1 LYIGSFDGLL
11 CLDVS
16 AGAIAS
22 IMKAQLLRL
31 VLILFGCTVVIVPVA
46 IVLSRSLTKPIE
58 RISAVFRE
66 ISSGE
71 LTDLSRSLDA
81 RAGDEIGE
89 MSRVVNETFERIRG
103 LVAAIRAQ
111 AGAIAS
117 AGLELSSN
125 ANETAAAITQINAN
139 IQNVKKQTV
148 NQSSSVAEV
157 NRAIDRVIQGI
168 ERLDINIEA
177 QSRSVERSSSAVEEM
192 LASIASVSGVLATNA
207 QGVMELLEASEA
219 GRDDLASVSTRIKQI
234 AAESA
239 GLLEISALI
248 QQVASKTNLLAMNAA
263 IEAAHAGDAGRG
275 FAVVADEIRNLAES
289 SGKQSKTISAS
300 LKKMRESMGGISSAA
315 DQVMARFDGIGAK
328 LREVAEREQAMRLS
342 MQEQGAGSKEILEAI
357 GRLGEISG
365 EVRSGSAGMLD
376 GGRGI
381 LAESASLGRIT
392 EEVAGSM
399 AEMAAGAE
407 QITIAVN
414 RVSDLSR
421 ENKDSADT
429 LMLEVGRFKIS

>member
-1 LYIGSFDGLL
+1 
-11 CLDVS
+11 
-16 AGAIAS
+16 
-22 IMKAQLLRL
+22 
-31 VLILFGCTVVIVPVA
+31 
-46 IVLSRSLTKPIE
+46 
-58 RISAVFRE
+58 
-66 ISSGE
+66 
-71 LTDLSRSLDA
+71 
-81 RAGDEIGE
+81 
-89 MSRVVNETFERIRG
+89 
-103 LVAAIRAQ
+103 
-111 AGAIAS
+111 
-117 AGLELSSN
+117 
-125 ANETAAAITQINAN
+125 
-139 IQNVKKQTV
+139 
-148 NQSSSVAEV
+148 
-157 NRAIDRVIQGI
+157 
-168 ERLDINIEA
+168 
-177 QSRSVERSSSAVEEM
+177 
-192 LASIASVSGVLATNA
+192 
-207 QGVMELLEASEA
+207 
-219 GRDDLASVSTRIKQI
+219 
-234 AAESA
+234 
-239 GLLEISALI
+239 
-248 QQVASKTNLLAMNAA
+248 
-263 IEAAHAGDAGRG
+263 
-275 FAVVADEIRNLAES
+275 
-289 SGKQSKTISAS
+289 
-300 LKKMRESMGGISSAA
+300 MGGISSAA

>member
-1 LYIGSFDGLL
+1 MYIGSFDGLL

-275 FAVVADEIRNLAES
+275 FAVVADEIRNL
-289 SGKQSKTISAS
+289 
-300 LKKMRESMGGISSAA
+300 
-315 DQVMARFDGIGAK
+315 
-328 LREVAEREQAMRLS
+328 
-342 MQEQGAGSKEILEAI
+342 
-357 GRLGEISG
+357 
-365 EVRSGSAGMLD
+365 
-376 GGRGI
+376 
-381 LAESASLGRIT
+381 
-392 EEVAGSM
+392 
-399 AEMAAGAE
+399 
-407 QITIAVN
+407 
-414 RVSDLSR
+414 
-421 ENKDSADT
+421 
-429 LMLEVGRFKIS
+429 